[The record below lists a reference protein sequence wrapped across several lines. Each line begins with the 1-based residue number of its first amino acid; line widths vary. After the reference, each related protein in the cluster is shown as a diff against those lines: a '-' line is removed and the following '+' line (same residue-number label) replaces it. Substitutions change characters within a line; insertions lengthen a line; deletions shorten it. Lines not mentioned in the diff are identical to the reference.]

1 MMLDDLVSSAI
12 YLVSSF
18 ILFWIGKLVYDWTTP
33 TYNVKEELVE
43 KDNTALAIALI
54 GYYFALVLAIGGVMS
69 GDSRGLDGDLI
80 DIAIYG
86 PLTIILLNLSR
97 ILNDRLILRKF

>member
-43 KDNTALAIALI
+43 KDNTALP
-54 GYYFALVLAIGGVMS
+54 S
-69 GDSRGLDGDLI
+69 
-80 DIAIYG
+80 
-86 PLTIILLNLSR
+86 P
-97 ILNDRLILRKF
+97 